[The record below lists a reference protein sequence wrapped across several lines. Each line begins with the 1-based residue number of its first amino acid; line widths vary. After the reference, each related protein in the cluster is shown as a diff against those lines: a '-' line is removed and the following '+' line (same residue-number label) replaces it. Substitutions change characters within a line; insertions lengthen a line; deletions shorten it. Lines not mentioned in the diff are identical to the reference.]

1 MLFLAQ
7 YHPFARRRLAW
18 SLLVIVGAA
27 AFAGSCMTS
36 GAGRVQLPQIPGAT
50 YVGNETCA
58 TCHDEVAA
66 RASTARHG
74 RLTVRQRQGASGTCE
89 SCHGPGSVHANSSD
103 PNDIWS
109 FKKLDPEQQVA
120 VCTRCHDGRAYAH
133 FLSAPHSAN
142 GMSCVTCHPAHPKN
156 AAAPGTAQP
165 DVCYSCHANIRAKS
179 NLPSH
184 HPIREGRMQC
194 TNCHDL
200 HGPETGESIG
210 GRTNDK
216 CIKCHREKEGPFT
229 FEHAAVVEDCAT
241 CHDPHGTV
249 VNNLLKKTEPYLC
262 LGCHHVHFQI
272 KEHADVRAT
281 ASQRCTQCHTAIHGS
296 DLPSLVK
303 SAAGRSLIP

>member
-1 MLFLAQ
+1 MFPAR
-7 YHPFARRRLAW
+7 YNPFTHGPRALPSVVVLCA
-18 SLLVIVGAA
+18 V
-27 AFAGSCMTS
+27 AFVGSCVTS
-36 GAGRVQLPQIPGAT
+36 GAARVEPPQIPGAT
-50 YVGNETCA
+50 YVGNEACA
-58 TCHDEVAA
+58 TCHEEVAA
-66 RASTARHG
+66 RASRARHG
-74 RLTVRQRQGASGTCE
+74 RLTVEQRTGTAGTCE
-89 SCHGPGSVHANSSD
+89 GCHGPGSVHANSSD
-103 PNDIWS
+103 PRDIWS
-109 FKKLDPEQQVA
+109 FKRLDPEQQVA

-133 FLSAPHSAN
+133 FLSASHSAN
-142 GMSCVTCHPAHPKN
+142 DMSCATCHPSHPEN
-156 AAAPGTAQP
+156 SATPRAAQP
-165 DVCYSCHANIRAKS
+165 ELCYSCHANIRAKA

-194 TNCHDL
+194 TDCHNL
-200 HGPETGESIG
+200 HGPDAGESIG
-210 GRTNDK
+210 GRTNDR
-216 CIKCHREKEGPFT
+216 CTKCHREKEGPFT
-229 FEHAAVVEDCAT
+229 FEHAAVVEDCAA